1 MQDRRDKREEEMMKD
16 KLRDK
21 NKKLEQLESNRNL
34 QMLRLKNW
42 RLKDKQVRAQ
52 SPDLRA
58 RSH

>member
-34 QMLRLKNW
+34 QSNGYILLANFKAKN
-42 RLKDKQVRAQ
+42 L
-52 SPDLRA
+52 
-58 RSH
+58 